1 MQKIVCQQAA
11 EGMVL
16 AREVITPEGR
26 TLCGQGTELSAAI
39 IARFLKME
47 IPYISVEGHPVKVE
61 GEKSLKEQLRDVESR
76 FSKVSHVPPLMF
88 LKNKIMKR
96 LVASMQEEGKP

>member
-1 MQKIVCQQAA
+1 MQKIVCQQAE

-26 TLCGQGTELSAAI
+26 TLCGHGTELSAAI

-47 IPYISVEGHPVKVE
+47 VPYISVEGHPVKVE
-61 GEKSLKEQLRDVESR
+61 GEKSVKEKLHDIEKR
-76 FSKVSHVPPLMF
+76 FSKVKHVPPLMF

-96 LVASMQEEGKP
+96 LVASMKEGGGA

>member
-1 MQKIVCQQAA
+1 MQKIVCQQAT

-16 AREVITPEGR
+16 AREVITHEGR

-47 IPYISVEGHPVKVE
+47 IPYIAVEGHPVKIE
-61 GEKSLKEQLRDVESR
+61 GEKSLKEQLLDIEKR
-76 FSKVSHVPPLMF
+76 FFRVKHVPPLMF

-96 LVASMQEEGKP
+96 LVASMQEGEST

>member
-26 TLCGQGTELSAAI
+26 TLCGQGTELTEAI

-47 IPYISVEGHPVKVE
+47 IPYISVEGHPVKIE
-61 GEKSLKEQLRDVESR
+61 GEKTLKEQLMDVEKR
-76 FSKVSHVPPLMF
+76 FSKVEHVPPLMF

-96 LVASMQEEGKP
+96 LVASMQEGGES

>member
-1 MQKIVCQQAA
+1 VQKIVCQQAA

-16 AREVITPEGR
+16 ARDVITPEGR

-39 IARFLKME
+39 IARFMKME
-47 IPYISVEGHPVKVE
+47 IPYISVEGHPVKIE
-61 GEKSLKEQLRDVESR
+61 GEKTLKEQLLDIEQR
-76 FSKVSHVPPLMF
+76 FSKVKHVPPLMF

-96 LVASMQEEGKP
+96 LVDSMQEGGSA

>member
-26 TLCGQGTELSAAI
+26 TLCGQGTELSEAI

-47 IPYISVEGHPVKVE
+47 IPYISVEGHPVQIE
-61 GEKSLKEQLRDVESR
+61 GEKSLKEQLQNIELR
-76 FSKVSHVPPLMF
+76 FSKVKHVPPLMF

-96 LVASMQEEGKP
+96 LVNSMKEEGAS

>member
-1 MQKIVCQQAA
+1 MQKIVCQQAG

-16 AREVITPEGR
+16 ARDVITPEGR
-26 TLCGQGTELSAAI
+26 TLCGKGTELSASM

-61 GEKSLKEQLRDVESR
+61 GEKSLKQQLLDVEKR
-76 FSKVSHVPPLMF
+76 FSKVTHVPPLMF

-96 LVASMQEEGKP
+96 LVASMQKGGSS